1 MNDDDSDY
9 GVNDPDRT
17 DPNLLDTIKK
27 LEGLSMEDLLKRSQK
42 KQLVDLLAK
51 LEAGLISHQENA
63 ILRNLLRDNGM
74 VMGAVPR
81 PPEAGGMRETSGP
94 SLPTYDDPEYEG

>member
-1 MNDDDSDY
+1 MNDDY

-17 DPNLLDTIKK
+17 DPNLLDTIKE

-74 VMGAVPR
+74 VVGAVGR
-81 PPEAGGMRETSGP
+81 PPEGGGMGEASGP
-94 SLPTYDDPEYEG
+94 ALPSYDDPEYEG